1 MKMKKLATLLSTM
14 IKIKIVEFEGI
25 DISRFTEQLENV
37 ERWTFQNFMKAFHI
51 LKF

>member
-1 MKMKKLATLLSTM
+1 M
-14 IKIKIVEFEGI
+14 IKIKIVEFEDI